1 MLREGGTMWF
11 FKLLLLLAMI
21 ASWIP
26 SVRSS
31 DDHSSQGHYSSNE
44 EPEPEEE
51 EENEEL
57 AA

>member
-1 MLREGGTMWF
+1 MWREGGTMWF
-11 FKLLLLLAMI
+11 FKLLLLIAMI

-26 SVRSS
+26 SVRSQ
-31 DDHSSQGHYSSNE
+31 DDTSHHRYYSSNE
-44 EPEPEEE
+44 QPEPEEE

>member
-1 MLREGGTMWF
+1 MWF

-31 DDHSSQGHYSSNE
+31 DNHSYPEHYSSNE

>member
-1 MLREGGTMWF
+1 MWF
-11 FKLLLLLAMI
+11 FKLLLLIAMI

-26 SVRSS
+26 SVRSQ
-31 DDHSSQGHYSSNE
+31 DDTSHHRYYSSNE
-44 EPEPEEE
+44 QPEPEEE